1 MDGAT
6 AWGNGDGADWDGA
19 AWAEAD
25 GAGWAEAE
33 GAAVGD
39 AEGAGWL
46 MAGGGAA
53 DVPPSARGP
62 VIRPRAA
69 GMRSDS
75 AHEVCCLEGRRLLDA
90 ATLKIDKAASVP
102 A

>member
-6 AWGNGDGADWDGA
+6 DWGDGDGDGTGADGA
-19 AWAEAD
+19 AWAEAE
-25 GAGWAEAE
+25 GAEAE
-33 GAAVGD
+33 GAAVDD

-62 VIRPRAA
+62 VMRPRAA